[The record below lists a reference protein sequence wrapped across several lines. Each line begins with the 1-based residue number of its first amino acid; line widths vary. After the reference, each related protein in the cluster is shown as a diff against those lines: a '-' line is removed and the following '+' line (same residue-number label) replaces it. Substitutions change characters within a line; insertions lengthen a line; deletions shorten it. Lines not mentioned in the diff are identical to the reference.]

1 MSSSAK
7 HVLLITSTNLA
18 CNPRCLKEVRLLNA
32 LHFKITVVAFNLHNW
47 TTEKETIINKEL
59 SNVEFIY
66 LETTKHDFFGWISS
80 SLIEKIS
87 GAFSSLLKSNTFLS
101 AVSISKRTWILLKWS
116 KKWKGKTD
124 FIIAHNPPAFYVAAE
139 LAKSLNVSFAIDV
152 EDYHPGEGNNENQKK
167 NMIFLMQQT
176 IAQTGYTSYA
186 APLIKKYTEAL
197 LPKNKLNGIVINNNF
212 SQSEFLE
219 PVQRNTSNPKLKF
232 VWFSQFIDYRRGL
245 EKVLPALDDFAD
257 LIELTLIGNLR
268 EHFYN
273 AELKQRKY
281 IKIISSLSQ
290 KDLNNE
296 LANYDFGLALE
307 DKEADTN
314 RNICLTNK
322 IWSYFQAGLFIIASD
337 TEAQQDFILQ
347 HQNHGLIISFES
359 DDIVQKIKMLI
370 YQLPEICSKKT
381 SRFEDA
387 KKENWENESLLL
399 INKWNSLLNRG

>member
-1 MSSSAK
+1 MNAVLK

-66 LETTKHDFFGWISS
+66 LETTKHDFFGWIFS
-80 SLIEKIS
+80 SLMEKIS
-87 GAFSSLLKSNTFLS
+87 LRFSSLLKSNTFLS
-101 AVSISKRTWILLKWS
+101 SMSISKRSWILLKWS
-116 KKWKGKTD
+116 KKWKGKTG

-139 LAKSLNVSFAIDV
+139 MAKSLNIPFAIDV

-167 NMIFLMQQT
+167 NVIFLMQQT
-176 IAQTGYTSYA
+176 IAQTAYTSYA
-186 APLIKKYTEAL
+186 APLIKKYTEAF
-197 LPKNKLNGIVINNNF
+197 LPKNTLNGIVINNNF

-232 VWFSQFIDYRRGL
+232 VWFSQFIDYGRGL

-268 EHFYN
+268 EPFFE
-273 AELKQRKY
+273 AELKHRQY
-281 IKIISSLSQ
+281 IKTISSLSQ

-296 LANYDFGLALE
+296 LTNHDFGLALE
-307 DKEADTN
+307 DKEVDMN

-347 HQNHGLIISFES
+347 HQNHGLIISFEA
-359 DDIVQKIKMLI
+359 DDILQKIKMLI
-370 YQLPEICSKKT
+370 YQLPEIRSKKAI
-381 SRFEDA
+381 RFEDA
-387 KKENWENESLLL
+387 KKENWENESSLL
-399 INKWNSLLNRG
+399 INKWNSLLN